1 MLKIV
6 GVRFKDVGK
15 IYYFSPGELEIT
27 ENQGVIVENAQGIE
41 FGKTVIE
48 PRYVDEEDVVLHLRK
63 YCVSQQKRII
73 NALLRMATLVRKPFY
88 SVMKKSAS
96 ANLK

>member
-48 PRYVDEEDVVLHLRK
+48 PRYVDEEDVVLPLKKVLRIATEADYK
-63 YCVSQQKRII
+63 CVAENGDSCQK
-73 NALLRMATLVRKPFY
+73 AFY
-88 SVMKKSAS
+88 FVMKKIAS

>member
-48 PRYVDEEDVVLHLRK
+48 PRYVDEEDVVLPLKKVLRIATEADYK
-63 YCVSQQKRII
+63 CVAENGDSCQK
-73 NALLRMATLVRKPFY
+73 AFY
-88 SVMKKSAS
+88 SVMKRSAS

>member
-48 PRYVDEEDVVLHLRK
+48 PRYVDEEDVVLPLKKVLRIATEAD
-63 YCVSQQKRII
+63 Y
-73 NALLRMATLVRKPFY
+73 NALLRMATRVRKPFY
-88 SVMKKSAS
+88 FVMKRSAS

>member
-15 IYYFSPGELEIT
+15 IYYFSPGDLEIT

-41 FGKTVIE
+41 FGKTVI
-48 PRYVDEEDVVLHLRK
+48 
-63 YCVSQQKRII
+63 
-73 NALLRMATLVRKPFY
+73 
-88 SVMKKSAS
+88 
-96 ANLK
+96 